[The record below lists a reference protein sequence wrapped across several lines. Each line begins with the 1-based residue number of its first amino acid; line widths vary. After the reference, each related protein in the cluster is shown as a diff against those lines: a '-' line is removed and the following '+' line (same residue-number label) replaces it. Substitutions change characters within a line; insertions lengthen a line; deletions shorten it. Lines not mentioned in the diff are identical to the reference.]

1 MLNRLSS
8 SFHIPQF
15 TIKFFF
21 SGPNE
26 LLAAG
31 DFLIANLS
39 APHKKLLE
47 PAGSVAREI
56 SNESCVPWTLVVVLL
71 RRASRK
77 ALAVGFNYP

>member
-31 DFLIANLS
+31 DFLIANLI

-47 PAGSVAREI
+47 NCLRQA
-56 SNESCVPWTLVVVLL
+56 PWLG
-71 RRASRK
+71 RFQMRAANR
-77 ALAVGFNYP
+77 GR